1 MASISRQN
9 NGTRLIQFVD
19 LDGGRKTIR
28 LGKVSQRLAEGI
40 KLRVEQL
47 LVGSLNLNRLMENE
61 LASWVMNL
69 EPLMAKR
76 LATVGLIATREAKT
90 EITLGEHVAKDAC
103 SFEVRKQNTTR
114 EKERE

>member
-47 LVGSLNLNRLMENE
+47 LGSLNLNRLMENE
-61 LASWVMNL
+61 LASWMMNL

>member
-1 MASISRQN
+1 MASVSRQN

-47 LVGSLNLNRLMENE
+47 LGSLNLNRLMENE
-61 LASWVMNL
+61 LASWMMNL

-103 SFEVRKQNTTR
+103 SFEVRKQNTTKA
-114 EKERE
+114 KERE

>member
-47 LVGSLNLNRLMENE
+47 LGSLNLNRLMENE

-76 LATVGLIATREAKT
+76 LATVGLIAAREAKT

>member
-40 KLRVEQL
+40 RLRVEQL
-47 LVGSLNLNRLMENE
+47 LGSLNLNRPMENE

>member
-1 MASISRQN
+1 MASVSRQN

-47 LVGSLNLNRLMENE
+47 LGSLNLNRLMENE
-61 LASWVMNL
+61 LASWMMNL

>member
-47 LVGSLNLNRLMENE
+47 LGSLNLNRLMENE

>member
-47 LVGSLNLNRLMENE
+47 LGSLNLNRLMENE

-103 SFEVRKQNTTR
+103 SFEVRKQNTTKA
-114 EKERE
+114 KERE

>member
-47 LVGSLNLNRLMENE
+47 LGSLNLNRLMENE
-61 LASWVMNL
+61 LASWMMNL

-76 LATVGLIATREAKT
+76 LATAGLIATREAKT
-90 EITLGEHVAKDAC
+90 EITLGEHVAKNAC